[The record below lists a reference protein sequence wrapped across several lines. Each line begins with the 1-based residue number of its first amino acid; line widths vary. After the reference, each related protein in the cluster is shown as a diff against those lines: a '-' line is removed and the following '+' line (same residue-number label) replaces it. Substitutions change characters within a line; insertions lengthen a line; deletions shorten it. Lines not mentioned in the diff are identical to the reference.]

1 MADRPP
7 TAAPA
12 NDEPEEDSQQEADLE
27 AGAAD
32 ESRPRRRGFF
42 ERLAALFTLNRKGPH
57 GL

>member
-1 MADRPP
+1 MVDRPP

-12 NDEPEEDSQQEADLE
+12 NDEPEEDAERERDVE
-27 AGAAD
+27 AGTAEQPA
-32 ESRPRRRGFF
+32 RRRRGFF